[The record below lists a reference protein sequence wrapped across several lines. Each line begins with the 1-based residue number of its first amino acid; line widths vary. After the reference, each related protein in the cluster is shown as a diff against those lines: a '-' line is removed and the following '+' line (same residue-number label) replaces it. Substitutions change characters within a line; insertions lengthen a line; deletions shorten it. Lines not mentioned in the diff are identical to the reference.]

1 MCVCTRGWI
10 RFVWKIREL
19 SHRVVGIAT
28 RNGIIVKKD
37 ARERRPIHTS
47 RRSKVKFG
55 KRLQKLTSQRN
66 YVTVHRR
73 CARINCRLRSKGGNE
88 RWKIAAANCRCLKKR
103 PTTNERIANV
113 INKKSSTILCRIQRK
128 TRRWSIEGENLA
140 DRNVEE
146 RLKETGEIVK
156 QRSKL
161 VKSDG
166 KDKEEFRCFQ
176 EATRGKVISIRL
188 QT

>member
-1 MCVCTRGWI
+1 MCICTRGWI

-47 RRSKVKFG
+47 RRSKGKFG
-55 KRLQKLTSQRN
+55 KRLQKLTSERN

-73 CARINCRLRSKGGNE
+73 YVRINCRLRSKGGNE

-113 INKKSSTILCRIQRK
+113 INKKSSTI
-128 TRRWSIEGENLA
+128 RRRMLANLKEYA
-140 DRNVEE
+140 AVVYRRRESRRQK
-146 RLKETGEIVK
+146 RLKET
-156 QRSKL
+156 
-161 VKSDG
+161 
-166 KDKEEFRCFQ
+166 EE
-176 EATRGKVISIRL
+176 L
-188 QT
+188 